1 MRENRETPLLQAAIR
16 IGAAF
21 VVATV
26 YLRHLLPVSDIS
38 FFITLRQSKPV
49 QPRKVVRKD
58 FHPLSCFVGQFAVD
72 RFTQVRVFSTPLVLT
87 KPLTEWSR
95 GESNPCAVRISIR
108 YHQCQI
114 YLVDFIS

>member
-1 MRENRETPLLQAAIR
+1 MAIKNPVFQSRENRKTPLLQAAIR

-49 QPRKVVRKD
+49 QPREVVRKD
-58 FHPLSCFVGQFAVD
+58 LHLQSCCVGRLNRPFYAGA
-72 RFTQVRVFSTPLVLT
+72 SLVN
-87 KPLTEWSR
+87 SV
-95 GESNPCAVRISIR
+95 C
-108 YHQCQI
+108 
-114 YLVDFIS
+114 

>member
-38 FFITLRQSKPV
+38 FFITLCKSKPV
-49 QPRKVVRKD
+49 QPLDSRSLGLRGLPRCYED
-58 FHPLSCFVGQFAVD
+58 FARHP
-72 RFTQVRVFSTPLVLT
+72 
-87 KPLTEWSR
+87 
-95 GESNPCAVRISIR
+95 
-108 YHQCQI
+108 
-114 YLVDFIS
+114 